1 MFNSEL
7 EVLKFW
13 RESEIFAKSLEQTKH
28 GVPYIFLDGPPFAS
42 GNPHIGH
49 LSTGFA
55 KDIFPRF
62 WTQKGKYCLRRWGW
76 DCHGL
81 PVENFVQKQLQIT
94 DKRAIENEVGIARF
108 NQVCRESVSVLDSS
122 WRQMIERTGRWVD
135 MDDQYR
141 TLDNDYIESVWWG
154 LGQIW
159 NKNLIRKDY
168 RVSLYSPTMGATL
181 SHIEIADDVK
191 YENET
196 ILTPIVKF
204 QLKSESARKLVRKIE
219 EEINFQYLEQI
230 RYQNSLEMRILE
242 INNHGK
248 VGRKASKHKIMQD
261 RNSDFEPID
270 WKNFKTD
277 SEMQDEID
285 NLKHQ
290 LSTVLENLDTLSA
303 LRKILGGELS
313 VSMLAWTTT
322 SWTLPANVALA
333 VGGEIE
339 YSLYHLGNSG
349 ELVIIAENRSIPVLS
364 LQLHDSVVNSM
375 EINKEVEI
383 TKDGGEYFEKLG
395 INITKIVSFPGRD
408 LEGIEYKPLFEY
420 NHKTQIIDS
429 LEQKSNL
436 YKIYTADFVTDT
448 DGTGIVHIAPAYGP
462 DDYEL
467 KKQRNLAVLTCLN
480 DFGEIRDDLDTELRP
495 AFGKKFSKVSEI
507 IIGLIE
513 KKEQLFATLKYLH
526 KAAIFARDNSKIYY
540 SAKENWYI
548 AETQILNKSLELN
561 EQINWIPSHIKHGR
575 FENTLKTA
583 PDWCISRERYWGAP
597 LPIWQTE
604 DKSKTIF
611 VDSLAKLYKY
621 ALNPIYLLLNTRDLN
636 PEIYENGKSV
646 IITDNQVKLPLGLH
660 TAQFRSKALSEMR
673 KDKKSNIQSF
683 AQNAQKI
690 LDEIILLFEKYT
702 IVQVMLTDGE
712 QKMWTTWLHSLHP
725 DSKKISKVFY
735 FYKKIR
741 IESEEII
748 PIGEVKL
755 LDLHRPVIDDII
767 LADEVGNQ
775 YTRIPE
781 VMDCWVESGSA
792 PWASFHYPF
801 ENKELVEKII
811 PSDYIVE
818 YVGQI
823 RGWFHALHIL
833 STAIFE
839 KPAFTNVHVHGT
851 LLGKDGK
858 KLSKS
863 RGNFDDPEIIL
874 GKIGSDALRL
884 FICQGSYFNAEDLSI
899 LDKDLM
905 DIFRDS
911 TLLLS
916 NTAKFLDFVLKN
928 KTEKNEIIPTSQAG
942 NYVAKKSEIHKLIW
956 PNPKHSLNIW
966 WLSVTQNYCYKLEKT
981 LENYDLAAGSK
992 LFLDYLQD
1000 LSLWYIRRCKDL
1012 LSSEWEAETCQTL
1025 QFSLRLFA
1033 IFSASLQPFNMERI
1047 WSIVKWENDPE
1058 SVHLTFLPE
1067 IKEIN
1072 PKAQISV
1079 DKMETLRQIVSLIHK
1094 ARKDAKLRVRQPLY
1108 GDFASFKV
1116 DLTMLEL
1123 LQKECNLLPKNLS
1136 LLSGEMFE
1144 NNSEFGYLKID
1155 LVVDDELAV
1164 LGYGRDFERAVQDF
1178 RKQMGYKSGE
1188 IITMN
1193 WQIDNAENPDLVDKI
1208 IQKLDWKKLTIEIKW
1223 VENLDRTLNKS
1234 IIVKD
1239 LVKILVG

>member
-13 RESEIFAKSLEQTKH
+13 QDYKVFEKSLEQNRH
-28 GVPYIFLDGPPFAS
+28 NEPYIFLDGPPFAS
-42 GNPHIGH
+42 GKPHIGH

-62 WTQKGKYCLRRWGW
+62 WTQKGKFCLRRWGW

-108 NQVCRESVSVLDSS
+108 NQVCRESVSVLDVE

-196 ILTPIVKF
+196 ILTPIIKF
-204 QLKSESARKLVRKIE
+204 QLKNDSARKLVRKIE
-219 EEINFQYLEQI
+219 EEINFQYSEQI
-230 RYQNSLEMRILE
+230 NYQNSLEMRILE
-242 INNHGK
+242 IQNHGK
-248 VGRKASKHKIMQD
+248 IGRKATKNKIMQD
-261 RNSDFEPID
+261 KNLNFEPID

-277 SEMQDEID
+277 LEMQEEID
-285 NLKHQ
+285 NLKNQ
-290 LSTVLENLDTLSA
+290 LVTVLENLDTLSG
-303 LRKILGGELS
+303 LRKILSGDLS
-313 VSMLAWTTT
+313 VSLLAWTTT
-322 SWTLPANVALA
+322 AWTLPANVALA
-333 VGGEIE
+333 VGAEIE
-339 YSLYHLGNSG
+339 YSLYHMGNTG
-349 ELVIIAENRSIPVLS
+349 ELVILAENRSIPVLS
-364 LQLHDSVVNSM
+364 LQLHDSVINSS
-375 EINKEVEI
+375 EINEQANTSKE
-383 TKDGGEYFEKLG
+383 GGEYFEKLG

-408 LEGIEYKPLFEY
+408 LEGIEYKPLFNY
-420 NHKTQIIDS
+420 NPKTQIIDS

-436 YKIYTADFVTDT
+436 YKIYTADFVTDN
-448 DGTGIVHIAPAYGP
+448 DGTGVVHVAPAYGP
-462 DDYEL
+462 EDYEL

-480 DFGEIRDDLDTELRP
+480 DFGEVRDDLDSELKP
-495 AFGKKFSKVSEI
+495 AFGKSFSKVGEI
-507 IIGLIE
+507 IMGLVE
-513 KKEQLFATLKYLH
+513 KKDQLFATLKYLH
-526 KAAIFARDNSKIYY
+526 KVAVFARDNSKIYY
-540 SAKENWYI
+540 NAKENWYI
-548 AETQILNKSLELN
+548 AETQILSRSLELN
-561 EQINWIPSHIKHGR
+561 EEINWIPNHIKNGR

-597 LPIWQTE
+597 LPIWQTA

-646 IITDNQVKLPLGLH
+646 IITDNQFKLPLGLN
-660 TAQFRSKALSEMR
+660 TAQFRSKSLSEMR
-673 KDKKSNIQSF
+673 KDKKPNIQTF

-690 LDEIILLFEKYT
+690 LDEIITLFEKYT
-702 IVQVMLTDGE
+702 VVQILLTDVE
-712 QKMWTTWLHSLHP
+712 QKLWTTWLLSLHG

-735 FYKKIR
+735 FYKKIKVDG
-741 IESEEII
+741 EEVL
-748 PIGEVKL
+748 PVGEVKL

-833 STAIFE
+833 STAIFD
-839 KPAFTNVHVHGT
+839 KPAFSNVHVHGT
-851 LLGKDGK
+851 ILGKDGK
-858 KLSKS
+858 KMSKS
-863 RGNFDDPEIIL
+863 KGNFDEPEIMIN
-874 GKIGSDALRL
+874 KVGSDALRL
-884 FICQGSYFNAEDLSI
+884 FICQGGYFGAEDLI
-899 LDKDLM
+899 VNDKDLM
-905 DIFRDS
+905 DTFRDS

-916 NTAKFLDFVLKN
+916 NTAKFLEFTLKDKPKSN
-928 KTEKNEIIPTSQAG
+928 DIANFSPSNFGKKTEAGKLTFPT
-942 NYVAKKSEIHKLIW
+942 
-956 PNPKHSLNIW
+956 PKHSLNT
-966 WLSVTQNYCYKLEKT
+966 WLLALTQNYCFKLEKA
-981 LENYDLAAGSK
+981 LENYDLAESSK
-992 LFLDYLQD
+992 LFLAYLQD
-1000 LSLWYIRRCKDL
+1000 LSLWYIRRSKDL
-1012 LSSEWEAETCQTL
+1012 LVSEWEEETCQTL
-1025 QFSLRLFA
+1025 QFSLRLFC
-1033 IFSASLQPFNMERI
+1033 IFSASLQPFNTERI
-1047 WSIVKWENDPE
+1047 WSIIKNDSDPE
-1058 SVHLTFLPE
+1058 SVHLTSLP
-1067 IKEIN
+1067 
-1072 PKAQISV
+1072 QISQISAKAETV
-1079 DKMETLRQIVSLIHK
+1079 IEKMSSLRQIISLIHK

-1108 GDFASFKV
+1108 ADFGGFKV
-1116 DLTMLEL
+1116 EMTILEL
-1123 LQKECNLLPKNLS
+1123 LQKECNLIPKDLS
-1136 LLSGEMFE
+1136 LLNGEMFE

-1164 LGYGRDFERAVQDF
+1164 LGYGRDFERAIQEF
-1178 RKQMGYKSGE
+1178 RKQMGYKPGE
-1188 IITMN
+1188 IVEMN
-1193 WQIDNAENPDLVDKI
+1193 WQIESAENEDLVQKI
-1208 IQKLDWKKLTIEIKW
+1208 IQKLDWKKLAVEIKW
-1223 VENLDRTLNKS
+1223 AENLDPKLDKK

-1239 LVKILVG
+1239 LVKILVD